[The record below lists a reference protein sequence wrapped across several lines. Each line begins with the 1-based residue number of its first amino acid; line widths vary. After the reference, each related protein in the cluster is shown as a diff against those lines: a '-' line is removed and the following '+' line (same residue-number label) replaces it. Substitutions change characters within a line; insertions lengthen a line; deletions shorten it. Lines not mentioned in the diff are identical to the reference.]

1 LHPELITDPD
11 PNLQIVSAPAGSGSG
26 CTTLVLTALKPFLTM
41 SIYQKCNSLLHLLQ
55 TGVMKKSIIKKI
67 VFTGVNVITKI
78 LLDDIQVKALER

>member
-11 PNLQIVSAPAGSGSG
+11 PKLQIVSAPAGSGSG

-55 TGVMKKSIIKKI
+55 TGCNEEKNNKKI